1 MAKKIRKNSALYPKE
16 LHCSLKRM
24 QHVLDW
30 ENTLHD
36 DDITL
41 TERLEDSLQLLFK
54 IMTN

>member
-1 MAKKIRKNSALYPKE
+1 
-16 LHCSLKRM
+16 M